1 LVQAQAMLDKILS
14 FAAGKEIAEQAKIDL
29 AQ

>member
-1 LVQAQAMLDKILS
+1 MLDKILS
-14 FAAGKEIAEQAKIDL
+14 FAAGNEIAEQAKIDL